1 MKFTLLGG
9 VGVGALLS
17 LSGIGKEV
25 GWGGRFFEAGR
36 LLTFSAFRLGAYSRW
51 ALIRGWALIRIN
63 TVNCRPSF
71 ISPQYL
77 GVYLGIKTCELF
89 LCFPALCFLGSIV
102 LTSLFSVCFT
112 SPGEFEST
120 GSYTED
126 EKYFTGGSDSI

>member
-25 GWGGRFFEAGR
+25 GWGGR
-36 LLTFSAFRLGAYSRW
+36 LLTFSAFRMGAYSRW
-51 ALIRGWALIRIN
+51 ELIRGWALIRIN

-71 ISPQYL
+71 ILPQYF

-102 LTSLFSVCFT
+102 LTSLFSLFYV
-112 SPGEFEST
+112 T
-120 GSYTED
+120 G
-126 EKYFTGGSDSI
+126 